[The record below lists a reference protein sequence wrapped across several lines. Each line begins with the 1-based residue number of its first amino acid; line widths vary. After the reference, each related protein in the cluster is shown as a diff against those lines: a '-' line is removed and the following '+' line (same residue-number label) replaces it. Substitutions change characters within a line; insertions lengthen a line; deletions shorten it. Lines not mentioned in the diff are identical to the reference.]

1 MHLINRSDA
10 MSYEERAIEY
20 CEKYGIVQ
28 YSVKGGQLLYYAN
41 YPAYL
46 SNPRRSYKVVV
57 DLKTMKETRTL
68 LQRYNKQGDFNRYK

>member
-1 MHLINRSDA
+1 

-28 YSVKGGQLLYYAN
+28 YSVKGSQLLYYAN

-46 SNPRRSYKVVV
+46 SNSRRSYKVVV